1 MNSILHFSL
10 KYHIIVILVGIMA
23 LIGSFYYLSTS
34 KYDVLPEFAPPQVT
48 LETEAPGFSS
58 SQVELLV
65 TQIIER
71 EINGSNGIT
80 SMYSS
85 SIQGL
90 SVINIFFDN
99 SSDVLKNRQVI
110 SEKLQSL
117 ASKLPSGVAKTIITP
132 LSSTTNNILGVGLT
146 SDKLNLVELRDLA
159 DWQIKPHLLAAGGVA
174 DVQSYGGLV
183 REIQVQVDTEKLIR
197 YGLSFDDII
206 AATSRATAI
215 LGAGVIDTSNQRIT
229 LNAKS
234 SQTIESVSKAPIT
247 RGSAENIDLA
257 ITIGDVATV
266 KESHKTP
273 FNAASING
281 KKGIL
286 LMITSQYGANTLEV
300 TQRLEKALEELRPM
314 LKSQKV
320 NLYGDL
326 VRPANFIEQAISNVN
341 GALMLGSILVII
353 VLFLFLHNWR
363 AAVISALAIPFS
375 LVGSAAMLGFF
386 GLSLNTM
393 TLGGLAIAVG
403 LVVDDAVIDVENM
416 LRRLHEKADE
426 KMSYQTRFKTL
437 LNASI
442 EVRTPIIFATLAV
455 VIVAIPIMTL
465 PGLSGRF
472 FAPLGFAY
480 ALATLFSLVVAL
492 TITPALAMAFLKEKH
507 HELPKLTI
515 WLQKNYVVILKKCFA
530 SPKILAIP
538 IVILLIISGFGL
550 KFLNSKFLPEM
561 REGHFAIHM
570 VTKSGTS
577 LEESVRIG
585 NLAAAEFKKF
595 PFVKSVVLQVG
606 RTEKGQDIWGT
617 HDGEFNVALNPIK
630 TSQIAEATQQITE
643 ALDKITEAEFSVKTF
658 LTERIEEIISN
669 HTSDAVLNIYGND
682 WDALDKSSTK
692 IAALLGKI
700 DGVKNIIQP
709 GENAIP
715 ELSITLKPDALF
727 LYGLSEV
734 EVLSAIHSSYQGK
747 VATQLYDKNHPTDVT
762 VILDEKHRQNPT
774 QLKDLPIRTNS
785 GTFVKL
791 GKIANLEQKA
801 GRYLI
806 LHEGGQRLQTITF
819 NIAKNK
825 NAATVLNEVN
835 KTIYQENLLPK
846 GVYISLLSMLDA
858 AKKSQHDL
866 IFHSLMAVAAIFI
879 LLSFILPQK
888 NQLLLIFINIPFALS
903 GGIIATLLTSSELSL
918 GAMVGFLTL
927 FGMTLRNSVMLLSHY
942 SSLVNNEGLS
952 WNHETIIR
960 GSVER
965 LLPILMTALV
975 TAIGLFP
982 LALGSGEAGKEIEG
996 PMAIVILGGLIS
1008 STILNLLAI
1017 PLLTE
1022 KFNKTP
1028 KLTTSKL

>member
-1 MNSILHFSL
+1 MNSILNFSL
-10 KYHIIVILVGIMA
+10 KYHAIVIIVGIMT

-58 SQVELLV
+58 SQVEMLV
-65 TQIIER
+65 TQIIEQ
-71 EINGSNGIT
+71 EINGSNGIV

-99 SSDVLKNRQVI
+99 SSDVLRNRQII

-117 ASKLPSGVAKTIITP
+117 ASKLPVGVAKPIITP

-146 SDKLNLVELRDLA
+146 SDKLSLIELRDLA

-183 REIQVQVDTEKLIR
+183 REIQVQVNPEKLIR
-197 YGLSFDDII
+197 YSLSFDDVI
-206 AATSRATAI
+206 AATSRATAV
-215 LGAGVIDTSNQRIT
+215 LGAGVIDTANQRIT
-229 LNAKS
+229 LNTKS
-234 SQTIESVSKAPIT
+234 SQTIELVSKAPIT

-266 KESHKTP
+266 KESYKTP
-273 FNAASING
+273 FSAASVNG

-286 LMITSQYGANTLEV
+286 LMVTSQYGANTLEV

-314 LKSQKV
+314 LKAQGV
-320 NLYGDL
+320 NLFGDL
-326 VRPANFIEQAISNVN
+326 VRPANFIEQAVSNVN
-341 GALMLGSILVII
+341 GALMLGSVLVII

-363 AAVISALAIPFS
+363 AALISALAIPFS
-375 LVGSAAMLGFF
+375 LVGSAAMLGLF

-426 KMSYQTRFKTL
+426 KMDYQKRFKTL

-538 IVILLIISGFGL
+538 TILLLIISGVGL

-561 REGHFAIHM
+561 REGHYVIHM
-570 VTKSGTS
+570 MTKPGAS
-577 LEESVRIG
+577 LDESIRIG
-585 NLAAAEFKKF
+585 NKAAEELKKQ
-595 PFVKSVVLQVG
+595 PFVKSVVQQVG
-606 RTEKGQDIWGT
+606 RTEKGQDVWGT
-617 HDGEFNVALNPIK
+617 YIGQFNVALKPIK
-630 TSQIAEATQQITE
+630 PLEGAAATAKITE
-643 ALDKITEAEFSVKTF
+643 ILNNIPEAEFSVKTF

-669 HTSDAVLNIYGND
+669 HTSNAVLNIYGDD
-682 WDALDKSSTK
+682 WDSLDQTSTK
-692 IAALLGKI
+692 LASLLGKI

-709 GENAIP
+709 GENGIP
-715 ELSITLKPDALF
+715 ELSIKLKPDALF

-734 EVLSAIHSSYQGK
+734 EVLSAIHSAYQGK
-747 VATQLYDKNHPTDVT
+747 ITTQIYDKNHPTDVT
-762 VILDEKHRQNPT
+762 VILDEKHRKSPK
-774 QLKDLPIRTNS
+774 QLNDLPIRTNS

-791 GKIANLEQKA
+791 SKIADLEQKP

-819 NIAKNK
+819 DIANK
-825 NAATVLNEVN
+825 NTAKVLGEVD
-835 KTIYQENLLPK
+835 KTIHQENLLPK
-846 GVYISLLSMLDA
+846 GVYVSLLSMLDA

-866 IFHSLMAVAAIFI
+866 MFHSLMAVAAIFV
-879 LLSFILPQK
+879 LLSFILPHK
-888 NQLLLIFINIPFALS
+888 NQLLLVFINIPFALS
-903 GGIIATLLTSSELSL
+903 GGIIATLLSGSELSL

-927 FGMTLRNSVMLLSHY
+927 FGMTLRNSVMMLSHY
-942 SSLVNNEGLS
+942 ASLVNNEGLK
-952 WNHETIIR
+952 WNQETIIR

-1017 PLLTE
+1017 PLITM
-1022 KFNKTP
+1022 KFNKHP
-1028 KLTTSKL
+1028 KQFT